1 MKFGI
6 YKIFGILVFVFVIS
20 FFKIDLVFS
29 ESKYCK
35 CTSDKGVCEEGA
47 KLKSDC
53 DKMVQDSNGQF
64 TQCVMTTTDKNCS
77 ALATSRKFCA
87 CAADKSDCGPT
98 IYADLPECDRNKGA
112 VNASYQCI
120 QVENGKGCSSLVDA
134 TQNGDQSGSS
144 QGGSA
149 SSFLG
154 DLDPQI
160 KGLNKLQGVDNLQ
173 QLIGRA
179 ISALLG
185 ILGSIA
191 LVMML
196 FGGFTWM
203 TSAGNVEK
211 RKKATGII
219 IWSVLGVSIIFASYA
234 MVNFV
239 LDIFK

>member
-1 MKFGI
+1 M
-6 YKIFGILVFVFVIS
+6 
-20 FFKIDLVFS
+20 
-29 ESKYCK
+29 
-35 CTSDKGVCEEGA
+35 
-47 KLKSDC
+47 
-53 DKMVQDSNGQF
+53 
-64 TQCVMTTTDKNCS
+64 
-77 ALATSRKFCA
+77 
-87 CAADKSDCGPT
+87 
-98 IYADLPECDRNKGA
+98 
-112 VNASYQCI
+112 
-120 QVENGKGCSSLVDA
+120 DA